1 MFTKLFLDTTDP
13 KLSFVEL
20 FKPSIFLSIIASVIF
35 HTTVYTAFFNLVNF
49 IFNHRLL
56 SRKTNTTLILSL
68 LLIMSLGFIARFYHV
83 KDIYKAY
90 DEDLQKTRSHLDKLY
105 ISWLFI
111 S

>member
-1 MFTKLFLDTTDP
+1 MFTKLFLDTTNP
-13 KLSFVEL
+13 KLQFIEL
-20 FKPSIFLSIIASVIF
+20 FKPTIFLSIIASVIF
-35 HTTVYTAFFNLVNF
+35 HTTIYTAFFNLVNF
-49 IFNHRLL
+49 IFNHKLL
-56 SRKTNTTLILSL
+56 SQKTNTALIVSL
-68 LLIMSLGFIARFYHV
+68 LIIMSFGFIARFYHV